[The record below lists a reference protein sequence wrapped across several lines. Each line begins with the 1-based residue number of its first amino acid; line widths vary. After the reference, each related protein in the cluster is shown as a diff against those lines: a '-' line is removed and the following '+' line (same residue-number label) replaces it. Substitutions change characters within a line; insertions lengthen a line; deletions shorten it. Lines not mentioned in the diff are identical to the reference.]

1 MTNKNNFFYKLKK
14 YPKLKRNYVF
24 FLALCVYAI
33 IIPIILITAWIVYL
47 ILNNGKHF
55 LMQSNNFIVLI
66 SITII
71 LFISW
76 LTCFFLIRY
85 IIKITFAKIY
95 KITKNKI
102 INKIA
107 IIFLGEKIMNADI
120 HMINQELEENNKNQ
134 RL

>member
-1 MTNKNNFFYKLKK
+1 MTNKNNFFCKLKK
-14 YPKLKRNYVF
+14 YPKLKRNYIF
-24 FLALCVYAI
+24 FLALCICVI

-47 ILNNGKHF
+47 ILNNGTHF
-55 LMQSNNFIVLI
+55 LIQSNNFIVLI
-66 SITII
+66 SITSI

>member
-1 MTNKNNFFYKLKK
+1 MTNKNNFFCKLKK
-14 YPKLKRNYVF
+14 YPKLKRNYIF
-24 FLALCVYAI
+24 FLALCIYVI

-47 ILNNGKHF
+47 ILNNGTHF
-55 LMQSNNFIVLI
+55 LIQSNNFIVLI
-66 SITII
+66 SITSI

>member
-1 MTNKNNFFYKLKK
+1 
-14 YPKLKRNYVF
+14 
-24 FLALCVYAI
+24 
-33 IIPIILITAWIVYL
+33 
-47 ILNNGKHF
+47 
-55 LMQSNNFIVLI
+55 MQSNNFIVLI
-66 SITII
+66 SITSI

-95 KITKNKI
+95 KITKNKT

-107 IIFLGEKIMNADI
+107 IFFLGEKIMNADI